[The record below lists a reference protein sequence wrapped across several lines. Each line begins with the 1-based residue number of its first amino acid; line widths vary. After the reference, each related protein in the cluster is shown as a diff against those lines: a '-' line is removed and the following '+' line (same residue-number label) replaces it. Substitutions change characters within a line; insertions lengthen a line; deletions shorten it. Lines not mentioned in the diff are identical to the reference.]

1 MMKGLARFGRK
12 LLFFSMAVCLG
23 LGFIGMYKG
32 GSLNALELFKGRDK
46 EAKVEAGRPRS
57 FTDLAKRMKPAVI
70 NIRSTKIVKHP
81 GRGLWGP
88 FGPRSPFRDFFGDE
102 FFERFFG
109 DIPPRDIPQNS
120 LGSGFIID
128 GQGYILTNNHVIE
141 KAEKIK
147 VLLSDEEEY
156 DAEVVG
162 RDPKTDIALL
172 KIEPTKPLQAVT
184 MGDSDKVEVGEWVI
198 AIGNPFGLE
207 HTVTAGIVSAK
218 GRVIG
223 AGPYDDFIQTDAS
236 INPGNSGGP
245 LINMRGEVV
254 GINTA
259 IFRDVQGIAQGIGFA
274 IPVNMAKQI
283 IPQLKEEGKVT
294 RGWLGVMIQKVTPEL
309 AEQFGLE
316 KPEGALVA
324 QVMEDS
330 PAQKAGIKREDIIIE
345 FNHREIR
352 KMSELP
358 RIVASTPVGKRIEVK
373 LIRKGREEKL
383 ELEVGELEEE
393 QVAKAG
399 RFTTEKEL
407 GLTVQDLTP
416 EIAQQFGISEK
427 SGVLVSE
434 VKVGSPAH
442 EAGIRRGDIIK
453 EIDRQPIEDL
463 RGYSKQMARMKEK
476 QDILML
482 IQREENTFFVVV
494 ERG

>member
-1 MMKGLARFGRK
+1 MKGLARSGRR
-12 LLFFSMAVCLG
+12 LLFASMAVCLG
-23 LGFIGMYKG
+23 LGFIDIDNEKG
-32 GSLNALELFKGRDK
+32 LNALELFKGRGK
-46 EAKVEAGRPRS
+46 EVTTEAERPRS
-57 FTDLAKRMKPAVI
+57 FSDLAKKMKPAVI

-81 GRGLWGP
+81 GRGFWGP
-88 FGPRSPFRDFFGDE
+88 FGPRSPFRDFFGD
-102 FFERFFG
+102 
-109 DIPPRDIPQNS
+109 IPHRDIPQNS

-128 GQGYILTNNHVIE
+128 EQGYILTNNHVIE
-141 KAEKIK
+141 KADKIK

-162 RDPKTDIALL
+162 RDPKTDIALI
-172 KIEPTKPLQAVT
+172 KIEPTKPLQAVA
-184 MGDSDKVEVGEWVI
+184 MGDSENLEVGEWVI

-223 AGPYDDFIQTDAS
+223 AGPYDNFIQTDAS

-259 IFRDVQGIAQGIGFA
+259 IVAGGQGIGFA
-274 IPVNMAKQI
+274 IPINMAKQI
-283 IPQLKEEGKVT
+283 IPQLKQEGRVT

-316 KPEGALVA
+316 KPEGALFA

-330 PAQKAGIKREDIIIE
+330 PAEKAGIKREDIIIE
-345 FNHREIR
+345 FDRTEIH

-358 RIVASTPVGKRIEVK
+358 RIVASTPVGKRVEVK
-373 LIRKGREEKL
+373 VIRKGTEKKL
-383 ELEVGELEEE
+383 EIEVGELKEE

-416 EIAQQFGISEK
+416 EIAQQLGISEK

-434 VKVGSPAH
+434 VKVGGPAH

-453 EIDRQPIEDL
+453 EIARQPIEDL
-463 RGYSKQMARMKEK
+463 REYSKQMARMKEK
-476 QDILML
+476 QEILML